1 MQYAVFGNDK
11 GTFEVFFK
19 APREA
24 NMQKAFEAFT
34 VTKLKKAQR
43 RESVLGKLAKFKE
56 MVKKPIADRQKRK
69 ELEL

>member
-1 MQYAVFGNDK
+1 
-11 GTFEVFFK
+11 
-19 APREA
+19 
-24 NMQKAFEAFT
+24 MQKAFEAFT
-34 VTKLKKAQR
+34 VAKLKKAQR